1 MDQSYRVIVSVNIV
15 LTYLDPVGSLSWVLF
30 KTYPTTISGLLLF
43 ALLLLFGKRYW
54 LVVSIGSI
62 CVDFLR
68 NIGKLRCISENSTM
82 PYHDLSR
89 KLGCNGGSVESTM
102 VNTLCKHSSFA
113 NKRDNRQKLNWLI
126 HWHIRFGLSDCQEK
140 PMPVFFFRI
149 KKSVFGLAL
158 KTVEIDLL
166 MPLKK
171 KTKKMSRLT
180 LY

>member
-15 LTYLDPVGSLSWVLF
+15 LTYLDPVSFLSS
-30 KTYPTTISGLLLF
+30 T
-43 ALLLLFGKRYW
+43 
-54 LVVSIGSI
+54 GSI
-62 CVDFLR
+62 SVDFLR

-82 PYHDLSR
+82 PYHDLSSR
-89 KLGCNGGSVESTM
+89 LGCNAGSVESTM
-102 VNTLCKHSSFA
+102 LNTLCKLSSFA

-126 HWHIRFGLSDCQEK
+126 HWHIRFGLSDCEEK
-140 PMPVFFFRI
+140 PMPVWFRI

-171 KTKKMSRLT
+171 KNQKNE
-180 LY
+180 